1 MAQNLSAA
9 EEFGKDYGG
18 SLGGAT
24 GEPPYIAAE
33 AAADTASRAG
43 QMADDR
49 YAAMRGRLRE
59 QWSSAK
65 RDFGHFSRRAAD
77 YSQSAA
83 KATDAYAHDHPW
95 RTAGAA
101 VGVGALLGWL
111 ISRR

>member
-1 MAQNLSAA
+1 MAQNISTG

-18 SLGGAT
+18 SFAT
-24 GEPPYIAAE
+24 AGQE
-33 AAADTASRAG
+33 AASAADLAADAADRAAQAG
-43 QMADDR
+43 NER

-59 QWSSAK
+59 QWSVAK
-65 RDFGHFSRRAAD
+65 KDLGQFKRRAAD